1 MNVNPSLVKEIDNT
15 LSKIRK
21 NAHNINNL
29 MTVVYGRIELLISF
43 GDCDKKM
50 KKELEIAWENSR
62 KAMEILKDISK
73 EAVDLQQ
80 KIKEV

>member
-1 MNVNPSLVKEIDNT
+1 MSVNPALVKELDNA
-15 LSKIRK
+15 LSKMRK

-43 GDCDKKM
+43 GDCDEKT
-50 KKELEIAWENSR
+50 KKELKIAWENSR
-62 KAMEILKDISK
+62 KAMEMLKGISE

>member
-1 MNVNPSLVKEIDNT
+1 MSVNPPLVKEIDNA

-29 MTVVYGRIELLISF
+29 MTVVYGRIELLIAFS
-43 GDCDKKM
+43 DCDEKI
-50 KKELEIAWENSR
+50 KKELKIARENSQ
-62 KAMEILKDISK
+62 KAMEMLKDISK

-80 KIKEV
+80 KIEEV

>member
-1 MNVNPSLVKEIDNT
+1 MSVNPALVKELDNA
-15 LSKIRK
+15 LSKMRK

-43 GDCDKKM
+43 GDCDEKT
-50 KKELEIAWENSR
+50 KKELKTAWENSR
-62 KAMEILKDISK
+62 KAMEMLKGISE
-73 EAVDLQQ
+73 EALDLQQ

>member
-1 MNVNPSLVKEIDNT
+1 MSVNPALVKELDNA
-15 LSKIRK
+15 LSKMRK

-43 GDCDKKM
+43 GDCDKKT
-50 KKELEIAWENSR
+50 KEELKTAWENSR
-62 KAMEILKDISK
+62 KAMEMLKGISE

-80 KIKEV
+80 KIKEG

>member
-1 MNVNPSLVKEIDNT
+1 MSVNPALVEELDNA
-15 LSKIRK
+15 LSKIKK

-43 GDCDKKM
+43 GDCDEKT
-50 KKELEIAWENSR
+50 KEELKTAWENSR
-62 KAMEILKDISK
+62 KAMEMLKGISE
-73 EAVDLQQ
+73 EAGDLQQ